1 VIVLDASALIEVLL
15 RTPTGG
21 AVERRMF
28 ASAETLHAP
37 HLIDIETTHV
47 LRRYVARGTIDAKR
61 GSEAIHDIAT
71 LSLRRYGHVGL
82 LPRVWEMRNNL
93 SAYDAVYVA
102 LAQVLDAPLLTC
114 DRRLAVAAGNRTRI
128 EVI

>member
-1 VIVLDASALIEVLL
+1 VIVLDASALVEVIL

-37 HLIDIETTHV
+37 HLIDIETTQV
-47 LRRYVARGTIDAKR
+47 LRRYVANGTIDAKR
-61 GSEAIHDIAT
+61 GSESIHDIGT
-71 LSLRRYGHVGL
+71 LSLLRYGHAGL

-93 SAYDAVYVA
+93 SAHDAVYVA
-102 LAQVLDAPLLTC
+102 LAQVLNATLLTC
-114 DRRLAVAAGNRTRI
+114 DRRLASAAGHRVRI
-128 EVI
+128 ETM

>member
-1 VIVLDASALIEVLL
+1 VIVLDASALVEVIL

-47 LRRYVARGTIDAKR
+47 LRRYVANGTIDAKR
-61 GSEAIHDIAT
+61 GSEAVHDIGT
-71 LSLRRYGHVGL
+71 LSLLRYGHAGL

-102 LAQVLDAPLLTC
+102 LAQVLNATLLTC
-114 DRRLAVAAGNRTRI
+114 DRRLASAAGHRVRI
-128 EVI
+128 ETM